1 MTSHSRHYHKPDVQ
15 RRVMAVLW
23 MVPIYGITSWLS
35 LVYPKAEPYFATLR
49 DCFEAY
55 VVYTFVGFLIAIL
68 SDGMTFNQLLR
79 KLSKL
84 VEHEKD
90 AVEKYKHRQ
99 SHPEIDP
106 EVIPGGEAVAALT
119 KPKEHLIPPFPCC
132 YHVNDCR
139 SIAAAWLYQCQLM
152 ALQFVIMKP
161 LLTVIPLLV
170 AVGGA
175 YDMDKDSPWGD
186 NTLNWESPKLY
197 IMFFQNVSVMIAF
210 YGLLSLYHGVEKD
223 LEWCDPWPKFL
234 CIKGVVFATFWQNIA
249 IQGMTMFDLLD
260 ERAASQIS
268 NLLICIEM
276 LVASL
281 AHIYIFP
288 YQEWEP
294 GYQKAKE
301 RTLQLRDT
309 MALGDFLKDMKM
321 MVTKWEP
328 DHKVNN
334 KSTPDHKEDLDNVV
348 PLNEA
353 ESALLDLIAKD
364 HEQMKTASP
373 IIGHSVPTLIRDD
386 LVVYTPLK
394 SDKFPNQDGSVD
406 YASIDPDISDIL
418 VEELEKRVHDLE
430 SVEVMKDGTFKG
442 GHHYYQQDSEEH
454 ASV

>member
-1 MTSHSRHYHKPDVQ
+1 
-15 RRVMAVLW
+15 

-84 VEHEKD
+84 VEHEKE
-90 AVEKYKHRQ
+90 AIEKYRQ
-99 SHPEIDP
+99 RQAHPEIAP
-106 EVIPGGEAVAALT
+106 EVLPGGEAVAALT
-119 KPKEHLIPPFPCC
+119 KPKEHLVPPFPCC
-132 YHVNDCR
+132 YQQNDCR

-161 LLTVIPLLV
+161 LLTLIPLLV

-186 NTLNWESPKLY
+186 NSLNWESPKLY
-197 IMFFQNVSVMIAF
+197 IIFFQNVSVMIAF

-321 MVTKWEP
+321 MVTKWDP
-328 DHKVNN
+328 DHKAA
-334 KSTPDHKEDLDNVV
+334 KGTPDHKEEFDGTGLNNSELATLDR
-348 PLNEA
+348 L
-353 ESALLDLIAKD
+353 AKD
-364 HEQMKTASP
+364 HEQMKTASSP
-373 IIGHSVPTLIRDD
+373 PTIGSGVSSLIKDD
-386 LVVYTPLK
+386 LLAYAPLESDKLWPDDNSPVYTN
-394 SDKFPNQDGSVD
+394 SNVD
-406 YASIDPDISDIL
+406 VDNIL
-418 VEELEKRVHDLE
+418 QEEFEKRIFKLE
-430 SVEVMKDGTFKG
+430 VDEQKEASSPF
-442 GHHYYQQDSEEH
+442 HYYYQSAQHDSEDH

>member
-68 SDGMTFNQLLR
+68 TDGMTFNQLLR

-84 VEHEKD
+84 VEHEKEL
-90 AVEKYKHRQ
+90 VEKYKHRQ
-99 SHPEIDP
+99 ANPIA
-106 EVIPGGEAVAALT
+106 EAVDPIVGAETVSTLI
-119 KPKEHLIPPFPCC
+119 PKEHLVPPFPCC
-132 YHVNDCR
+132 YHQNDHR

-161 LLTVIPLLV
+161 LLTLIPLLV

-175 YDMDKDSPWGD
+175 YDMDNDSPWGD
-186 NTLNWESPKLY
+186 NSLNWESPKLY
-197 IMFFQNVSVMIAF
+197 IMFLQNVSVMIAF

-260 ERAASQIS
+260 DRAASQIS

-276 LVASL
+276 LVASI

-301 RTLQLRDT
+301 RNLALRDT

-328 DHKVNN
+328 DHKAG
-334 KSTPDHKEDLDNVV
+334 KSTPDHKDDFDMAAPVGTGVDNHVSGTGTE
-348 PLNEA
+348 N
-353 ESALLDLIAKD
+353 D
-364 HEQMKTASP
+364 HMCSLSP
-373 IIGHSVPTLIRDD
+373 SSTGFSLIRDEASS
-386 LVVYTPLK
+386 YTPLE
-394 SDKFPNQDGSVD
+394 SDKLL
-406 YASIDPDISDIL
+406 SDDSQSGAYGQFQHEMDH
-418 VEELEKRVHDLE
+418 VFKEELERRIHKLQLVSNEEREDIGNH
-430 SVEVMKDGTFKG
+430 M
-442 GHHYYQQDSEEH
+442 YYQSSRQNSEER